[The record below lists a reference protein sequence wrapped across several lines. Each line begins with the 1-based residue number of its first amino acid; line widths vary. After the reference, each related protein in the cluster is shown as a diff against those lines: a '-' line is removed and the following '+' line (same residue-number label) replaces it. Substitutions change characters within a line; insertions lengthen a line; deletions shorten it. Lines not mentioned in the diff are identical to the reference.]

1 VLRPLQ
7 EKFNP
12 SLFPNLIVGLGEPD
26 DAAVYK
32 LSDEQAI
39 IQTVDFFPPVVDD
52 AYDFGAIAAANA
64 LSDIYAMGGEVLFAL
79 NLAAFPDD
87 LPPEILGDI
96 MRGGADKVAEA
107 GAAIAGGH
115 TVKDKEPKYGLSVT
129 GIVHPQKILTKSG
142 AMPGDVLVLTKPLG
156 IGTVTTAL
164 KREQAEQDHV
174 DAAIASMTRL
184 NRTASRLAWSFGAKS
199 ATDITGFGLMG
210 HALEMATASSL
221 QFQFNWAALP
231 FLPGALGYGEQW
243 IFPGGAETNE
253 NATLPH
259 VTFAAHMRDWQRMM
273 LFDPET
279 SGGLLIALPPQTAP
293 QFVGQM
299 QQAGEQAWVVGEV
312 RAGRG
317 ICVD

>member
-7 EKFNP
+7 EKFKP

-52 AYDFGAIAAANA
+52 AYSFGAIAAANA

-79 NLAAFPDD
+79 NLASFPED
-87 LPPEILGDI
+87 LPPEILTNI

-115 TVKDKEPKYGLSVT
+115 SVRDKEPKYGLSVT
-129 GIVHPQKILTKSG
+129 GLIHPQKIMTKGG
-142 AMPGDVLVLTKPLG
+142 AKPGDALVLTKPLG
-156 IGTVTTAL
+156 VGTVTTAL
-164 KREQAEQDHV
+164 KREQAEQSHV
-174 DAAIASMTRL
+174 DAAIASMVRL
-184 NRTASRLAWSFGAKS
+184 NRTASHLARQFGAKS
-199 ATDITGFGLMG
+199 ATDITGFGLVG
-210 HALEMATASSL
+210 HALEMATASQV

-231 FLPGALGYGEQW
+231 FLPGALSYGQHW
-243 IFPGGAETNE
+243 IFPGGAESNE
-253 NATLPH
+253 KAALPH
-259 VTFAAHMRDWQRMM
+259 VAFDAGISDWQRMM

-279 SGGLLIALPPQTAP
+279 SGGLLIALAP
-293 QFVGQM
+293 ESAHQFLAEM
-299 QQAGEQAWVVGEV
+299 ARAGEEAWVVGEV
-312 RAGRG
+312 REGRG
-317 ICVD
+317 IRVE